1 MIQAIMNQGFGA
13 LSAWSIQAFAILLLL
28 WVIAHIV
35 NAITGQPRFDLGEIH
50 RLLCT
55 CLGFSLAFAVLDYF
69 LI

>member
-1 MIQAIMNQGFGA
+1 MIQSILNQGFGA
-13 LSAWSIQAFAILLLL
+13 LAAWTFQAFAILLLV
-28 WVIAHIV
+28 WMIAHIV
-35 NAITGQPRFDLGEIH
+35 NAITGQTRFDLSDIH

>member
-13 LSAWSIQAFAILLLL
+13 LSAWTFQAFAILLLL
-28 WVIAHIV
+28 WMIAHIV
-35 NAITGQPRFDLGEIH
+35 NAITGQPRFDLAEIH

-55 CLGFSLAFAVLDYF
+55 CLGFSLAFAVLNYF

>member
-13 LSAWSIQAFAILLLL
+13 LSAWSFQAFAILLLL

-55 CLGFSLAFAVLDYF
+55 CLGFSLAVAVLDYF

>member
-13 LSAWSIQAFAILLLL
+13 LSAWTFQAFAILLLV

-35 NAITGQPRFDLGEIH
+35 NAIFGPRFDLGEIH

-55 CLGFSLAFAVLDYF
+55 CLGFSLAFAVLAYF

>member
-1 MIQAIMNQGFGA
+1 MIQAILDQGFAA
-13 LSAWSIQAFAILLLL
+13 LSAWTFQAFSILLVV

>member
-13 LSAWSIQAFAILLLL
+13 LSAWSFQAFAILLLL

>member
-13 LSAWSIQAFAILLLL
+13 LSAWTFQAFAILLLV

-35 NAITGQPRFDLGEIH
+35 NSISGQPRFVLGEIH